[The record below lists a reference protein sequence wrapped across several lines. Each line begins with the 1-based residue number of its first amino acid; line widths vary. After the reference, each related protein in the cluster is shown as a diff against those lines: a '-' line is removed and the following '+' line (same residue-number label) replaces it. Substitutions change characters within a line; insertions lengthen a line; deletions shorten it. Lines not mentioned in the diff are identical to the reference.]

1 MKTYEFTYVLVG
13 KGETED
19 EALADALEGFDQY
32 PGEPTE
38 TILFLEE
45 EEH

>member
-19 EALADALEGFDQY
+19 EALADALESFDQCQ
-32 PGEPTE
+32 GEPA
-38 TILFLEE
+38 TILLLEE
-45 EEH
+45 ED

>member
-19 EALADALEGFDQY
+19 EALADALECFEQSM
-32 PGEPTE
+32 GEPTA
-38 TILFLEE
+38 TVLLHEE
-45 EEH
+45 DE

>member
-19 EALADALEGFDQY
+19 EALSDALEGFDQCQGDL
-32 PGEPTE
+32 PG
-38 TILFLEE
+38 FGKFCRDN
-45 EEH
+45 

>member
-19 EALADALEGFDQY
+19 EALADALEGFDQCQ
-32 PGEPTE
+32 GEPT
-38 TILFLEE
+38 TAVLLSE

>member
-1 MKTYEFTYVLVG
+1 MEKTYEFTYVLVG

-19 EALADALEGFDQY
+19 EALADALESFDQY
-32 PGEPTE
+32 PGEPT
-38 TILFLEE
+38 TTVLLPE